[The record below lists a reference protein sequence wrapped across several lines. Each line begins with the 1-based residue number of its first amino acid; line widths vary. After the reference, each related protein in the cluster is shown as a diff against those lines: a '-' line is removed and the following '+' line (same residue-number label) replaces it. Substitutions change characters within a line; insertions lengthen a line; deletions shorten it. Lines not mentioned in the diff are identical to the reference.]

1 MNTRWQKRIN
11 LAADLATL
19 ALVVGVAVAFAMRH
33 HVRRAAASS
42 LDPAAAWD
50 SVIPAVQMHGV
61 HGDTTLF
68 ATPTPS
74 SALVF
79 VFRTDC
85 HVCSAQRADWIALA
99 RIADARG
106 VPVLGL
112 TPEPLEAPVKQYFAP
127 APVRPFNIVDAAEL
141 GHTLH
146 TSVVPTTLLVRD
158 HRVVLFHRG
167 LLNDA
172 DVRAL
177 TKMLGRHV
185 GAL

>member
-1 MNTRWQKRIN
+1 MNNRWQKRIN

-19 ALVVGVAVAFAMRH
+19 ALVVGVAAAFAMRH
-33 HVRRAAASS
+33 HARGAAPSA
-42 LDPAAAWD
+42 DVGAVWD
-50 SVIPAVQMHGV
+50 SVVPAVQMHGV

-68 ATPTPS
+68 ATSAPS
-74 SALVF
+74 TALVF
-79 VFRTDC
+79 VFRSDC
-85 HVCSAQRADWIALA
+85 HVCSAQREDWITLA
-99 RIADARG
+99 RVAQAHG

-112 TPEPLEAPVKQYFAP
+112 TPEPVDASLEKYFAP
-127 APVRPFNIVDAAEL
+127 ASVRPFHIVNAAEL
-141 GHTLH
+141 GRTLH

-167 LLNDA
+167 LLDDA

-177 TKMLGRHV
+177 TKLLGRDV